1 MKELR
6 AKRGAYAKFQDR
18 DLERALLERLMA
30 VIRTHPREAV
40 GANIDVAA
48 YDAVDSV
55 YQLTETFGGKFAL
68 AGCVAIDRASRWRDA
83 NHPAWPLEAIFDGDN
98 VDWERLRA
106 HAKARLNSNPG
117 EASDEDVRPL
127 QAADF
132 AAWEFRRAYDAVVRQ
147 QAAIRAGQRIKF
159 RGSFDQFMA
168 DYRSYWA
175 VLDYD
180 ELVRLCEFNEVPK
193 RS

>member
-1 MKELR
+1 VIAMLTVYCDESYTTTTYAVGGFVGSAIDWLRFEQAWLNVLHRPEFGLDHFHMKELR

-18 DLERALLERLMA
+18 DLERSLLERLMA
-30 VIRTHPREAV
+30 GIRAHPREAV

-55 YQLTETFGGKFAL
+55 YQSTETFGGKFAL

-83 NHPAWPLEAIFDGDN
+83 NHPAWPLEAISDGDN

-106 HAKARLNSNPG
+106 QAKARLNSNP
-117 EASDEDVRPL
+117 R
-127 QAADF
+127 
-132 AAWEFRRAYDAVVRQ
+132 
-147 QAAIRAGQRIKF
+147 
-159 RGSFDQFMA
+159 
-168 DYRSYWA
+168 
-175 VLDYD
+175 
-180 ELVRLCEFNEVPK
+180 VRLCEFNEVPK